1 MNLDYLDKIELAH
14 SKIIL
19 RNDQIV
25 EIHLENNFY
34 FTLKESLEIN
44 ENLIKITKSV
54 PNKIIVIAGDLS
66 LSDSDSRNFASTKK
80 ATEPILAM
88 ALVTK
93 SLPQKLIANFIVSF
107 QKPLVPTRA
116 FSKIEDAE
124 KWLFENQ
131 FE

>member
-1 MNLDYLDKIELAH
+1 MNLEYLDKIELAH
-14 SKIIL
+14 SKLIL

-25 EIHLENNFY
+25 EIHLEDNFY

-44 ENLIKITKSV
+44 EALIKITKSV
-54 PNKIIVIAGDLS
+54 PHKIIVIAGDLS

-80 ATEPILAM
+80 ATDPILAM
-88 ALVTK
+88 ALLTK

-124 KWLFENQ
+124 KWHSEN
-131 FE
+131 